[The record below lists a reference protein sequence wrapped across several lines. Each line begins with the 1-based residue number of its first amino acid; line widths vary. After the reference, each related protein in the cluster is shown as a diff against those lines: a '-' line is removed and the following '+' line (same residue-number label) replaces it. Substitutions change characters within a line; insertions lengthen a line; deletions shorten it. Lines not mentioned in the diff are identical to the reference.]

1 MKLPRQR
8 LLGSFTVLHLPS
20 RKFPLKRMLP
30 NRFALRDQHKAIA
43 LQNTCDYRSHAV
55 YDPSANRRAP
65 VARGDHPISSRA
77 LSEDTR

>member
-1 MKLPRQR
+1 M
-8 LLGSFTVLHLPS
+8 LHLPS

-55 YDPSANRRAP
+55 YDPFRKSSSTV
-65 VARGDHPISSRA
+65 VARGDHPSSSRA
-77 LSEDTR
+77 RSEDTR